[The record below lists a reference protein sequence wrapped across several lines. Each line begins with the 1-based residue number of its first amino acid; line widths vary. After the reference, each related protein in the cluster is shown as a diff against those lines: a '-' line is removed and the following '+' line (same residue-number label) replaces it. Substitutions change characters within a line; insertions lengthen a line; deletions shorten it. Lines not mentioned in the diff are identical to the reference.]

1 MLLAFVNCGVLWR
14 YMKRRERM
22 QELMTQEFTKI
33 GFPSMRP
40 GSRRQPRT
48 S

>member
-1 MLLAFVNCGVLWR
+1 
-14 YMKRRERM
+14 MKRRERM

-40 GSRRQPRT
+40 GSLVT
-48 S
+48 